1 MHELSDNQTRQAIDA
16 ESAFSAWRAAQAE
29 LRNGSTRGSMFWKD
43 QNNRRYL
50 IRKSTNGA
58 QTSLGVDSDE
68 TRGVYARFMARKN
81 TAVQR
86 ERTLR
91 AAVSTHARMNRALR
105 VGQVPPIVVETLNA
119 LESSGIGEYFLVIGT
134 HALYAHAAAAHVHL
148 LPEATATLDVDLLF
162 GVRQR
167 LRLAAT
173 LDKTNDSFLSVLQR
187 VDPTFKR
194 SDDDLYK
201 AVNNDGFEVD
211 VVRRTAS
218 ESDPH
223 PLLLSTSEDDLWA
236 VQIDSG
242 SDLIHG
248 QRMEQIVI
256 ATNGSMAR
264 MRTVAPMVFC
274 EVKRRVAASATRD
287 AGKSRRDLAQAA
299 LVEQLVE
306 QYLPQW
312 STDFLKSSVKK
323 DASAESLEP
332 GQGPGMG

>member
-68 TRGVYARFMARKN
+68 TRGVYERFMVRKEA
-81 TAVQR
+81 AVQR

-162 GVRQR
+162 DVRQR

-173 LDKTNDSFLSVLQR
+173 LDKTHGSFLSVLQR

-194 SDDDLYK
+194 SDDLYK

-218 ESDPH
+218 EADPH
-223 PLLLSTSEDDLWA
+223 PLRLSAAEDDLWA

-274 EVKRRVAASATRD
+274 EVKRRVAARATRD

-312 STDFLKSSVKK
+312 STEFLKASVKK
-323 DASAESLEP
+323 DAGAESLEH